1 MSIRSTRSIQN
12 LGLCL
17 AFVASLPAHAGVT
30 PDADMMVPVNSL
42 VHYMEHVAGAKSP
55 AVFVDRGL
63 VIVENFAPY
72 IFRGKDAAA
81 RWDARF
87 RHHVAEGALH
97 DLSVEFGKARDFER
111 TGNRAYFTLPTTWR
125 GVDRGKRFE
134 EFGAWVFV
142 VEKAAGGWRILAYA
156 WGVTDEKP
164 GAPAP

>member
-1 MSIRSTRSIQN
+1 MRSKLLTQMISSFM
-12 LGLCL
+12 
-17 AFVASLPAHAGVT
+17 AFAANGGIAAGEA

-81 RWDARF
+81 RWDAGF
-87 RHHVAEGALH
+87 RQHVAEGALH
-97 DLSVEFGKARDFER
+97 DLSVEFGNARDFER
-111 TGNRAYFTLPTTWR
+111 TANRAYFTLPTTWR
-125 GVDRGKRFE
+125 GVDREKRFE

-142 VEKAAGGWRILAYA
+142 VEMDAGGWRIISYA
-156 WGVTDEKP
+156 WGVTDQKP
-164 GAPAP
+164 GAAAP